1 MDLNSLPWRGS
12 AEVLQTLP
20 LSFHSLVETVG
31 ESKLDINASLY
42 IPSPLN
48 YPIFLALKRSNL
60 TCANGF
66 KSVALLFQIKINME
80 TVLAS
85 LKMPTGWKLFQKPH
99 QIYYLALFSLVKLFV
114 AYIHSWLSEQVS
126 QSRAGFGTTFKG
138 TCGYKKAGT
147 SFLRRVNGKNSTNDG

>member
-1 MDLNSLPWRGS
+1 MRTQNENIIQNRIRAGGHRIPPHTSMDLNSLPWGGS
-12 AEVLQTLP
+12 AGVLQTFP
-20 LSFHSLVETVG
+20 LSFHSPVETVG

-85 LKMPTGWKLFQKPH
+85 K
-99 QIYYLALFSLVKLFV
+99 
-114 AYIHSWLSEQVS
+114 
-126 QSRAGFGTTFKG
+126 
-138 TCGYKKAGT
+138 
-147 SFLRRVNGKNSTNDG
+147 